1 MGGIGRRMGDG
12 EVRGWGG
19 SAASSS
25 GQLVDVAEEPPA
37 VVPVV
42 HRLDVH
48 HGYLHP
54 ALVLQTEAG
63 QRDSCALKSSI
74 SQSYVKSSLFAGCAA
89 VAAKLAPP
97 EAQSRK

>member
-1 MGGIGRRMGDG
+1 MVRWRGG
-12 EVRGWGG
+12 VRGG

-25 GQLVDVAEEPPA
+25 GQLVDVADEPPA

-74 SQSYVKSSLFAGCAA
+74 SQSYVKSSVRRLRCGCREISGASS
-89 VAAKLAPP
+89 P
-97 EAQSRK
+97 ESQMSASRLT